1 MEKTLPQDF
10 WYQPDSITL
19 RRRTLCCVLSFSE
32 YEANMK
38 RRDGSVVHTQ
48 MGKKTVIK
56 RLFMVRGGTLKM
68 MPSSSGPR
76 SLNFSPRMSV
86 RYSQMRSRCQLQLR
100 VLTGSR
106 TCQASFTKV
115 LSASLRTLMG
125 FADAAEERSLPS
137 FLREIDAAPGD
148 APVDAGA
155 LLRRFRSTYSL
166 VCLIAF
172 QASNDVAYIC
182 WFSKVSA
189 TASV

>member
-1 MEKTLPQDF
+1 MEKISPQYF

-56 RLFMVRGGTLKM
+56 RLFMVRGGTLKI
-68 MPSSSGPR
+68 MPSSSAP
-76 SLNFSPRMSV
+76 SFLNFLPRMSV

-106 TCQASFTKV
+106 TLHACWTKV
-115 LSASLRTLMG
+115 LSASL
-125 FADAAEERSLPS
+125 
-137 FLREIDAAPGD
+137 
-148 APVDAGA
+148 
-155 LLRRFRSTYSL
+155 
-166 VCLIAF
+166 
-172 QASNDVAYIC
+172 
-182 WFSKVSA
+182 
-189 TASV
+189 

>member
-1 MEKTLPQDF
+1 MAKTLPHFF

-56 RLFMVRGGTLKM
+56 RLFMVRGGTLKI

-76 SLNFSPRMSV
+76 SLNFSSRMSV

-106 TCQASFTKV
+106 SCQACWTK
-115 LSASLRTLMG
+115 ASKVVGSRLEAGRHCP
-125 FADAAEERSLPS
+125 PS
-137 FLREIDAAPGD
+137 FLRDFDGW
-148 APVDAGA
+148 
-155 LLRRFRSTYSL
+155 RFFSF
-166 VCLIAF
+166 A
-172 QASNDVAYIC
+172 DV
-182 WFSKVSA
+182 FMERVS
-189 TASV
+189 

>member
-1 MEKTLPQDF
+1 MAKTLPHFF

-56 RLFMVRGGTLKM
+56 RLFMVRGGTLKI

-76 SLNFSPRMSV
+76 SLNFSSRMSV

-106 TCQASFTKV
+106 TFQACWTKA
-115 LSASLRTLMG
+115 LSRSLRALMG
-125 FADAAEERSLPS
+125 FGDAPEGRALRS
-137 FLREIDAAPGD
+137 FLRERD
-148 APVDAGA
+148 
-155 LLRRFRSTYSL
+155 
-166 VCLIAF
+166 
-172 QASNDVAYIC
+172 
-182 WFSKVSA
+182 
-189 TASV
+189 